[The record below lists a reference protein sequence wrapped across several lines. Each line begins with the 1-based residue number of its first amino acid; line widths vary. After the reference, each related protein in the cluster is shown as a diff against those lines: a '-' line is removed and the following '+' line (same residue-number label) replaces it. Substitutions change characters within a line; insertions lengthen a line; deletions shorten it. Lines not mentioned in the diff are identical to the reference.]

1 MPFDMTHA
9 KERPMTTI
17 DRARHLRRIGKPW
30 AVVAVALQPL
40 CSRVERHDIL
50 RRVHREEIIA

>member
-1 MPFDMTHA
+1 MPFDLTSA

-30 AVVAVALQPL
+30 AVVAVALRPL
-40 CSRVERHDIL
+40 CTRNERDTIL
-50 RRVHREEIIA
+50 RRVHREEITP